1 MEEEFKRLEDLKKLA
16 GQEESKRFSKH
27 RYLDEETAKWMS
39 GKPAVEKKCHFL

>member
-16 GQEESKRFSKH
+16 AQEESKKFSKH

-39 GKPAVEKKCHFL
+39 GKPSCREEVSLS

>member
-16 GQEESKRFSKH
+16 GQQESKRFSKH
-27 RYLDEETAKWMS
+27 RYLDEEIAKWMS